1 MVWNVR
7 KCYITDRCTSAS
19 HGNSE
24 VWLLTL
30 CTERQGMKREAGW
43 EITGIIGATKTR
55 IPHIYSNLEVKIVNF
70 LFSSYGMMAS
80 MLQKSAESEKHQ
92 RRQQSLF
99 LNLDS
104 SVWWFKG
111 PHARNKWFDVK
122 LLRLRGNSFSVLIIP
137 AMQTYRA
144 DIYRGF
150 LWFFLHNIKK
160 PLLSSPLSIKPL
172 AWLKII
178 LFNIM
183 VFRTNTSINHLFIFV
198 MVCVKSNL
206 CRTGAGRP
214 RNPLQ
219 PWRRKKR
226 NVTPRG
232 QWPPLLGY
240 RGSCTR
246 AGPGSQVSR
255 LAHSALPWRLPAQ
268 PSICK
273 AVEGD
278 PRGPLLASLAK
289 HRS

>member
-1 MVWNVR
+1 MAWWQV
-7 KCYITDRCTSAS
+7 CYRNLQNLKNIRE
-19 HGNSE
+19 GNKACFWILTAPFDGSKAHMQEISDSMWSFYGSE
-24 VWLLTL
+24 
-30 CTERQGMKREAGW
+30 
-43 EITGIIGATKTR
+43 EIHFQYWSFLQCKHTGQTFIGA
-55 IPHIYSNLEVKIVNF
+55 F
-70 LFSSYGMMAS
+70 C
-80 MLQKSAESEKHQ
+80 
-92 RRQQSLF
+92 
-99 LNLDS
+99 D
-104 SVWWFKG
+104 
-111 PHARNKWFDVK
+111 
-122 LLRLRGNSFSVLIIP
+122 
-137 AMQTYRA
+137 
-144 DIYRGF
+144 
-150 LWFFLHNIKK
+150 FFLHNIKK